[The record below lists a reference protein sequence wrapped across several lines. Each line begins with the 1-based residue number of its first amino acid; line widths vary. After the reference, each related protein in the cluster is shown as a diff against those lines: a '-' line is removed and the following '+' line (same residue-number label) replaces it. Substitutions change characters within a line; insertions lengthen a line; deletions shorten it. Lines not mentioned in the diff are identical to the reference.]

1 MRYMP
6 EPSPTRQL
14 PQESDGGQRRRL
26 LWPRKRLDIDW
37 EDFCYGGLR
46 CLWPGGGCSKRIE
59 LSWTI
64 NGHALVCLSVR
75 TGFDLLLQALRLPKE
90 SEVLMSALNVPG
102 MMRVVRENGLKPVP
116 LDVDGAG
123 LRPTIQAVSQA
134 ITPQT
139 RVLVTAH
146 LFGARLNLAE
156 LNALA
161 RQHGLL
167 VVEDRAQAFDGV
179 PFAMPPQCDVAMHSF
194 GAIKTAT
201 ALGGAVLTL
210 RDAGLAERMRDIQRR
225 YTKQPR
231 RRYLLRLIKY
241 SALKALGGR
250 LLFSALAHALT
261 SAGIDYDAWLKK
273 QVRGFDDAQF
283 LRQLRQRPCA
293 PLTAL
298 LARRLRQFHPDRAN
312 NQQKRGLRLAA
323 RLGATFPIAGKDAE
337 RHAFDLFA
345 IRVGNPK
352 RTLAALRRCGFDAC
366 TPGSMTTVK
375 ASQDRPEL
383 EPARA
388 QRLLEET
395 VFLPLY
401 REMPQAEVERMAEVV
416 CKNAA
421 PVVER

>member
-1 MRYMP
+1 MP
-6 EPSPTRQL
+6 KPSPTRQL
-14 PQESDGGQRRRL
+14 PPKSPDGGRRRL
-26 LWPRKRLDIDW
+26 LWPRKRLDIAW
-37 EDFCYGGLR
+37 SDFCYGGLR
-46 CLWPGGGCSKRIE
+46 CFWPGGDCSERIE
-59 LSWTI
+59 SLWTI
-64 NGHALVCLSVR
+64 DGHALVCLSVR

-102 MMRVVRENGLKPVP
+102 MMRVVEENGLKPVP
-116 LDVDGAG
+116 LDVDGDS
-123 LRPTIQAVSQA
+123 LRPTSQTFRRAV
-134 ITPQT
+134 TPQT

-161 RQHGLL
+161 RQRGLL
-167 VVEDRAQAFDGV
+167 AVEDRAQAFDGV
-179 PFAMPPQCDVAMHSF
+179 PFAMPPECDVAMHSF

-201 ALGGAVLTL
+201 ALGGAVLTV
-210 RDAGLAERMRDIQRR
+210 RDAGLAERMRAIQRR
-225 YTKQPR
+225 YTKQTR
-231 RRYLLRLIKY
+231 RRYLLRLTKY
-241 SALKALGGR
+241 FALKALGSR
-250 LLFSALAHALT
+250 LPFSVLAHALT
-261 SAGIDYDAWLKK
+261 LAGIDYDAWLKK

-283 LRQLRQRPCA
+283 LRQLRQKPCA

-298 LARRLRQFHPDRAN
+298 LERRLRQFHPERAN
-312 NQQKRGLRLAA
+312 NQRKRGLRLAA
-323 RLGATFPIAGKDAE
+323 RLGATFPPAGKDAE
-337 RHAFDLFA
+337 RHAFDLFP

-366 TPGSMTTVK
+366 THGSMTTVK
-375 ASQDRPEL
+375 ASQDRPNL

-395 VFLPLY
+395 VFLPFY

-421 PVVER
+421 PVVES

>member
-1 MRYMP
+1 MP
-6 EPSPTRQL
+6 ELFPTRHSLQG
-14 PQESDGGQRRRL
+14 SVSGRRRRL
-26 LWPRKRLDIDW
+26 LWPRKRLDIAW
-37 EDFCYGGLR
+37 SDFCYGALR

-59 LSWTI
+59 SSWTSS
-64 NGHALVCLSVR
+64 GHALVCLSVR

-116 LDVDGAG
+116 LDLDGDS
-123 LRPTIQAVSQA
+123 LRPTIQSVRQA

-161 RQHGLL
+161 RQRGLL
-167 VVEDRAQAFDGV
+167 AVEDCAQAFDGV
-179 PFAMPPQCDVAMHSF
+179 PFAMPTECDVAMHSF

-210 RDAGLAERMRDIQRR
+210 RDADLAARMRAIQRR
-225 YTKQPR
+225 YPKQPR
-231 RRYLLRLIKY
+231 RHYLLRLAKY
-241 SALKALGGR
+241 SALKALGSR
-250 LLFSALAHALT
+250 LPFSALAHALT
-261 SAGIDYDAWLKK
+261 LAGIDYDAWLKK

-293 PLTAL
+293 PLTDL
-298 LARRLRQFHPDRAN
+298 LARRLRGFSSGRAN

-323 RLGATFPIAGKDAE
+323 RLGATFPTAGKDAE
-337 RHAFDLFA
+337 RHTFDLFPL
-345 IRVGNPK
+345 RVGNPK
-352 RTLAALRRCGFDAC
+352 RALAALRRHGFDAC
-366 TPGSMTTVK
+366 AHGSMTT
-375 ASQDRPEL
+375 AAAPQDRPDL
-383 EPARA
+383 EPAQA
-388 QRLLEET
+388 QRLLDET

-401 REMPQAEVERMAEVV
+401 REMPPAEVERMAEVI
-416 CKNAA
+416 CKNVA
-421 PVVER
+421 PTMKA